1 MLTHHVVALSGHSRS
16 SRESRLPT
24 DCRLSRDSGLLV
36 DVARLLPI
44 LRVLKLLL
52 LPQRLLLLGLLG
64 LRTLAVGPAA
74 ESGAALHG
82 LAASWARSLELL
94 ELIQKTGVILNHLGR
109 ELLDVLIVR
118 PLLGQF
124 AHLDFVFI
132 PLDQQLDDKVIQVL
146 CGPSDVCTSPVKVAI
161 WKLLLRLLWILLLLL
176 WKCCDCDRAGR
187 H

>member
-36 DVARLLPI
+36 EVARLLPV

-52 LPQRLLLLGLLG
+52 LPQRLLLLGLS
-64 LRTLAVGPAA
+64 TLAVGPAA
-74 ESGAALHG
+74 ESGATLHG
-82 LAASWARSLELL
+82 LAASWARSFELL
-94 ELIQKTGVILNHLGR
+94 ELIQKTRVILNHLSR

-118 PLLGQF
+118 PLLSQF
-124 AHLDFVFI
+124 AHLDFVFV

-146 CGPSDVCTSPVKVAI
+146 CGPSDVCSSPVKIAI
-161 WKLLLRLLWILLLLL
+161 WKLLLWLLWILLLLL
-176 WKCCDCDRAGR
+176 WKCRDCDRAGR